1 MNRSTLSVA
10 LAVMI
15 LSFLLSVPAAA
26 QEFNATSLADYGNV
40 TVMEVSGGYD
50 AKNPDGSVNSG
61 PRKAIAGEFFRTH
74 KDEYDFLV
82 VFSNFDF
89 PMPDDGHA
97 KAFYLGVKN
106 DTRNIGINAFNF
118 AQDFGSTNDRLQ
130 GMIDMGNLSGLVT
143 DPMDPKFN
151 ETLYLLS
158 HEMLHRW
165 ASHAKFKNADGSIS
179 TALLG
184 KDQNHWSFLLDS
196 GGSLLYGNRWQ
207 DNGNGTF
214 TSLAPQNEMK
224 LYSSLDLYLMG
235 MLDRSKVPPMLLI
248 DSPGI
253 DPTRLPEAGMTI
265 PGTARTVTI
274 DDIIAVMG
282 PREPNASTSQKSFK
296 TAFIY
301 ITRPGTFSSDSIY
314 QIENIRNGFVT
325 RHSILT
331 DGKSIVEVA
340 PTSKDDLPI
349 NPGVLP
355 PSTTPRTSPA
365 NISEGVEWLKSS
377 QKSDG
382 SWADLPE
389 TEERDTAE
397 AVLVLRNFL
406 EAQANYGYGLRG
418 LGSRPRQHGL
428 SAGRSGPISC
438 KAGHH

>member
-1 MNRSTLSVA
+1 MDPNHIIMR
-10 LAVMI
+10 AVSHFAHIMDKHI
-15 LSFLLSVPAAA
+15 FFRIMSSFLLFISADASA
-26 QEFNATSLADYGNV
+26 QEFTAASLADYGNV

-61 PRKAIAGEFFRTH
+61 PRQAIASEFFRTH

-97 KAFYLGVKN
+97 KAFYMGVKN
-106 DTRNIGINAFNF
+106 DTRNIGIDAFNF
-118 AQDFGSTNDRLQ
+118 TQAFGSTNDRLQ
-130 GMIDMGNLSGLVT
+130 GMIDMGNLRSLAT

-158 HEMLHRW
+158 HELMHRW
-165 ASHAKFKNADGSIS
+165 GAHARFRNSDGSIS

-184 KDQNHWSFLLDS
+184 KDQDHWSFLLDS

-207 DNGNGTF
+207 DNGSGTF

-224 LYSSLDLYLMG
+224 LYSPLDLYLMG
-235 MLDRSKVPPMLLI
+235 MIDKAKIPPMLLI
-248 DSPGI
+248 DSPGA
-253 DPTRLPEAGMTI
+253 DPGRQPEAGVTI

-274 DDIIAVMG
+274 DDIIAAMG
-282 PREPNASTSQKSFK
+282 PREPDASASQKSFK

-301 ITRPGTFSSDSIY
+301 ITQPGTFNPDAIY

-331 DGKSIVEVA
+331 DGQSIVEVA
-340 PTSKDDLPI
+340 PTSKDDIPV
-349 NPGVLP
+349 NPGILP

-365 NISEGVEWLKSS
+365 NISEGVE
-377 QKSDG
+377 
-382 SWADLPE
+382 
-389 TEERDTAE
+389 
-397 AVLVLRNFL
+397 
-406 EAQANYGYGLRG
+406 
-418 LGSRPRQHGL
+418 
-428 SAGRSGPISC
+428 
-438 KAGHH
+438 

>member
-1 MNRSTLSVA
+1 MAGTWITFVLIMCLFIPTR
-10 LAVMI
+10 I
-15 LSFLLSVPAAA
+15 FAAD
-26 QEFNATSLADYGNV
+26 FTATSLADYGNV
-40 TVMEVSGGYD
+40 SIMEVAGGYD
-50 AKNPDGSVNSG
+50 AKNPDGTVNSG
-61 PRKAIAGEFFRTH
+61 PRKAIATEFFRTH

-106 DTRNIGINAFNF
+106 DTRNIGITEFNY
-118 AQDFGSTNDRLQ
+118 AQAFGSTNEKLQ
-130 GMIDMGNLSGLVT
+130 GMIDMGNLGGLAT

-151 ETLYLLS
+151 ETLYILS
-158 HEMLHRW
+158 HELMHRW
-165 ASHAKFKNADGSIS
+165 GAHAKFKNTDGSIS

-184 KDQNHWSFLLDS
+184 KDQDHWSFLLDS

-207 DNGNGTF
+207 NNGNGTF

-224 LYSSLDLYLMG
+224 LYSPLDLYLMG
-235 MLDRSKVPPMLLI
+235 MIEKSKVPPMLLI

-253 DPTRLPEAGMTI
+253 DPGRLPEAGVTI
-265 PGTARTVTI
+265 SGTARTVTI
-274 DDIIAVMG
+274 DDIIAALG
-282 PREPNASTSQKSFK
+282 PRDPGASTSQKAFK

-301 ITRPGTFSSDSIY
+301 ITQPGTFASDAIY

-331 DGKSIVEVA
+331 DGQSIVQVA
-340 PTSKDDLPI
+340 TSSKDDIPV

-365 NISEGVEWLKSS
+365 NISEGVQWLKAN

-382 SWADLPE
+382 SWAE
-389 TEERDTAE
+389 SKERI
-397 AVLVLRNFL
+397 V
-406 EAQANYGYGLRG
+406 
-418 LGSRPRQHGL
+418 
-428 SAGRSGPISC
+428 
-438 KAGHH
+438 

>member
-1 MNRSTLSVA
+1 MTNLFARIFIRPTSLVLTLMTMLWLV
-10 LAVMI
+10 I
-15 LSFLLSVPAAA
+15 PTQTNA
-26 QEFNATSLADYGNV
+26 QVFTATSLADYGNV
-40 TVMEVSGGYD
+40 SVMEVSGGYD
-50 AKNPDGSVNSG
+50 AKNPDGTVNSG
-61 PRKAIAGEFFRTH
+61 PRKAIATEFFRTH

-106 DTRNIGINAFNF
+106 DTHNIGITEFNY
-118 AQDFGSTNDRLQ
+118 AQAFGSTNEKLQ
-130 GMIDMGNLSGLVT
+130 GMVDMGNLRSLAT

-158 HEMLHRW
+158 HELMHRW
-165 ASHAKFKNADGSIS
+165 GAHAKFRTADGNDSA
-179 TALLG
+179 ALLG
-184 KDQNHWSFLLDS
+184 KDQDHWSFLLDS

-224 LYSSLDLYLMG
+224 IYSPLDLYLMG
-235 MLDRSKVPPMLLI
+235 MIDKSKVPPMLLI

-253 DPTRLPEAGMTI
+253 DPGRLPEAGVTI
-265 PGTARTVTI
+265 SGTARTVTI
-274 DDIIAVMG
+274 DDIIAAMG
-282 PREPNASTSQKSFK
+282 QREPDTAASQKSFK

-301 ITRPGTFSSDSIY
+301 ITQPGTFAPDAIY

-331 DGKSIVEVA
+331 DGQSIVQVA
-340 PTSKDDLPI
+340 PASKDDLPV

-355 PSTTPRTSPA
+355 PSTTPRTLPA
-365 NISEGVEWLKSS
+365 DINEGVQWLKST

-382 SWADLPE
+382 SWAE
-389 TEERDTAE
+389 SKERI
-397 AVLVLRNFL
+397 V
-406 EAQANYGYGLRG
+406 
-418 LGSRPRQHGL
+418 
-428 SAGRSGPISC
+428 
-438 KAGHH
+438 